1 MSSTALPTGTVTLLM
16 ADMEGSTR
24 SWEIQPD
31 AMAAAVSAMDRALA
45 ELVDTH
51 RGVCPTA
58 QGEGDSFVV
67 AFTRASDAVACALAL
82 QQAVLAP
89 IRLRIGLHTGEIQ
102 LRDTGN
108 YMGPTINRTARL
120 RDIAVGGQTLMSGTT
135 SDLAGDVL
143 PDDAW
148 LIDLGRHPLR
158 DLPRPERVTQLCHPS
173 LSTDIPP
180 LRVDRDHS
188 LQWRPVQLTSFVG
201 RARELAEIAKL
212 LEGCRLLTLAGAGG
226 VGKTRLAL
234 EAAERTADQYRDG
247 IRCVDLAPVTDPDL
261 VAHAVA
267 QALGVS
273 DPRGRRATADMV
285 TRNIGDRS
293 LLLVVDN
300 CEHLLDV
307 GAAFV
312 GSVLRSC
319 PNVTVLAT
327 SREQLAVGGEQVW
340 RVPSMSLDD
349 DAIELFADRAQRALA
364 DFSLDTYGAVAV
376 REICRRLDGMP
387 LAIELAASR
396 VRALTLDEIIDG
408 LDDRFRLLTGGARTV
423 ARRQQTLKACIDW
436 SYTLLSEHEKAVLR
450 RLSVVPGGGFDVH
463 TARTVAA
470 GGDVAAFQVIDLL
483 MSLVDKS
490 LLAAETRCGRTRY
503 RLSETM
509 RDYARERRAEKGEPD
524 SVPVSPVR
532 C

>member
-16 ADMEGSTR
+16 ADIEGSTR

-31 AMAAAVSAMDRALA
+31 AMAAAMTAMDRTLP

-67 AFTRASDAVACALAL
+67 SFTRASDAVACALAL
-82 QQAVLAP
+82 QQAALAP

-102 LRDTGN
+102 LRDKGN
-108 YMGPTINRTARL
+108 YMGPTINRAARL
-120 RDIAVGGQTLMSGTT
+120 RDIAVGGQTLLSGTT
-135 SDLAGDVL
+135 SDLAGESL

-148 LIDLGRHPLR
+148 LVDLGRHPLR
-158 DLPRPERVTQLCHPS
+158 DVPRPERVTQLCHPS
-173 LSTDIPP
+173 LSTTIPP
-180 LRVDRDHS
+180 LRVDRDHTE
-188 LQWRPVQLTSFVG
+188 QWRPVHLTSFVG
-201 RARELAEIAKL
+201 RARELADITKL
-212 LEGCRLLTLAGAGG
+212 LERCRLVTLAGPGG

-234 EAAERTADQYRDG
+234 ETADRTADQYADG
-247 IRCVDLAPVTDPDL
+247 IRCVDLASVTDPDM
-261 VAHAVA
+261 VAHAA
-267 QALGVS
+267 AHALGVS
-273 DPRGRRATADMV
+273 DPRGRYATPDML
-285 TRNIGDRS
+285 TRSIGDRS

-300 CEHLLDV
+300 CEHLLDA

-312 GSVLRSC
+312 GDVLTSC

-327 SREQLAVGGEQVW
+327 SREPLMVGGEQVW
-340 RVPSMSLDD
+340 RVPPMSLDD
-349 DAIELFADRAQRALA
+349 DAVELFADRAQRVLA
-364 DFSLDTYGAVAV
+364 DFSLDTHDVVAV

-396 VRALTLDEIIDG
+396 VRALTLDEIIDS
-408 LDDRFRLLTGGARTV
+408 LDDRFRLLTGGCRTA

-436 SYTLLSEHEKAVLR
+436 SYTLLTDHEQAVLR
-450 RLSVVPGGGFDVH
+450 RLSVVPSGGFDVH
-463 TARTVAA
+463 TARTVAV

-490 LLAAETRCGRTRY
+490 LLSAETRCGRTRY

-509 RDYARERRAEKGEPD
+509 RQYARERHSDTGEPD
-524 SVPVSPVR
+524 LVPVSPVR